1 MRLIACKLHNV
12 RRHRTL
18 ELHFGRELTLIAGAN
33 ESGKSTLVEA
43 LHKGLF
49 LRATATGRGVEELRS
64 RLHAGL
70 PEVEIRFEAEA
81 QTWQLRK
88 RFAGASG
95 TCQLSNG
102 QGVAL
107 NGPEAEDQLAQLL
120 GFDAP
125 VEGRRI
131 TQLPERWA
139 HLWVRQGEA
148 GLNPF
153 SGNQERY
160 DHQRLVEQ
168 LQQQGSQSP
177 LESALDRQVMEQIQ
191 DQVMA
196 LYTATGKVKAGSP
209 LAEAQQRSQ
218 AAATALADASQHV
231 ADLEAAMEQWRSI
244 NERLETI
251 ERQQRP
257 ALQRELQL
265 QQQIQLLQA
274 QLDPLLQQD
283 KDRQQ
288 LVAQQRQEQME
299 QKEVQQQLEAGLLQQ
314 QHDNS
319 LRQQRQT
326 QAKEAQGAAQELGQR
341 QELLQRLLDL
351 HQLNQEERQLREH
364 ERQLSD
370 LQAQA
375 ETLKQQLAALPE
387 ITADQVRQ
395 LRQAEQALAQATA
408 RCEAMAAGLEVLAA
422 DQPITLNGELLPC
435 GERRRLEAAAELDVG
450 TGVRIQITPGGG
462 QALPQALE
470 QQQLSRAQLQKLQ
483 QQLKLSSS
491 DQAETIERERQGLE
505 RELANLRQAAK
516 AIPWAGLQQRL
527 AQLHP
532 RRQQLEQSLA
542 GQEPQLKNLATQL
555 GVRAARDLDPEA
567 LRQQQDALR
576 QQSSELRQSLERH
589 QQQLLELEQ
598 QQRHRQSHLE
608 QLRSRSG
615 QLEGSLQVVGER
627 LQHLN
632 SKQPITQDLQ
642 SQQQQLEALRS
653 ELRQLHTARSNGA
666 PSRAI
671 DDAAQQLEAL
681 EQEKDRLLS
690 ERGQAQQRTQS
701 LGASNPLA
709 ELEQRQV
716 AWEEADAERAAL
728 ELRANALRL
737 LIDRFHSAQSTLASR
752 YSEPLRAAIAPYLAA
767 LAKES
772 HQPLLDFDP
781 QQGFH
786 NLQLRQAEEAFAFE
800 RLSGGMR
807 EQLAATVRLAMA
819 EVLKPAYADVLP
831 LVFDD
836 AFTNSDRERL
846 EGLRRMLERGMAQGI
861 QIVLLTCH
869 PSDYTPLLG
878 EAGQQA
884 GQQGGQQGGQHRKK
898 NPPKTGGMDHISD
911 GAGGKD
917 DAARVMVTLD

>member
-218 AAATALADASQHV
+218 VAATALADASQHV

-351 HQLNQEERQLREH
+351 HQLNQEERQLSEH

-483 QQLKLSSS
+483 QQLKPKRSSESGKDWNGNWPTCARPPKRFPGQGCSNGWRNSIPAASSWSKAWPTKSPSSS
-491 DQAETIERERQGLE
+491 IWPRSWGCAPPVIWILRPC
-505 RELANLRQAAK
+505 ANSRMRCANKAASCAK
-516 AIPWAGLQQRL
+516 AW
-527 AQLHP
+527 
-532 RRQQLEQSLA
+532 S
-542 GQEPQLKNLATQL
+542 AT
-555 GVRAARDLDPEA
+555 
-567 LRQQQDALR
+567 
-576 QQSSELRQSLERH
+576 SSS
-589 QQQLLELEQ
+589 
-598 QQRHRQSHLE
+598 SKTWN
-608 QLRSRSG
+608 
-615 QLEGSLQVVGER
+615 
-627 LQHLN
+627 N
-632 SKQPITQDLQ
+632 S
-642 SQQQQLEALRS
+642 
-653 ELRQLHTARSNGA
+653 N
-666 PSRAI
+666 
-671 DDAAQQLEAL
+671 
-681 EQEKDRLLS
+681 
-690 ERGQAQQRTQS
+690 
-701 LGASNPLA
+701 
-709 ELEQRQV
+709 
-716 AWEEADAERAAL
+716 
-728 ELRANALRL
+728 
-737 LIDRFHSAQSTLASR
+737 
-752 YSEPLRAAIAPYLAA
+752 
-767 LAKES
+767 
-772 HQPLLDFDP
+772 
-781 QQGFH
+781 
-786 NLQLRQAEEAFAFE
+786 
-800 RLSGGMR
+800 
-807 EQLAATVRLAMA
+807 ATVRA
-819 EVLKPAYADVLP
+819 
-831 LVFDD
+831 
-836 AFTNSDRERL
+836 
-846 EGLRRMLERGMAQGI
+846 
-861 QIVLLTCH
+861 
-869 PSDYTPLLG
+869 
-878 EAGQQA
+878 
-884 GQQGGQQGGQHRKK
+884 
-898 NPPKTGGMDHISD
+898 ISSSC
-911 GAGGKD
+911 
-917 DAARVMVTLD
+917 AAAAASWRDPCKSWASACNT